1 MQETNRGILFC
12 RWFSQQSPDWPQDK
26 KKLGMRAISRKYNL
40 TYTTFWKRVHEQVE
54 GYEHRSGGK
63 GKPKVLSEEI
73 EGILN
78 QKCLFC

>member
-1 MQETNRGILFC
+1 
-12 RWFSQQSPDWPQDK
+12 
-26 KKLGMRAISRKYNL
+26 MRAISRKYNV
-40 TYTTFWKRVHEQVE
+40 TYATFWKRVHEQVE

-78 QKCLFC
+78 QKHLFLKQWDRPTASLLTRDT